1 VSWLNDVSA
10 RKERAAADKIG
21 VSRERDFHDIPA
33 TLKQAEYIER
43 HVSGRISPFP
53 AIELAKYTLVEHIG
67 DVRLI
72 PIRNNGK
79 RITGT
84 LSSDDVGGWDGAVN
98 AGDDLAERF
107 LSASTR
113 PLERAPFNPC
123 RAWQPKAGGGMTE
136 SVKARAVAEYEAAG
150 GKSRILPIAWVSLKK
165 LYPWPRQRAR
175 ILAATRDAAAR
186 EALAEMDRLN
196 DAIGQIIDGAQHEHV
211 GVAAASRRPA
221 RAA

>member
-1 VSWLNDVSA
+1 MSWIKDISA
-10 RKERAAADKIG
+10 RKERAALDKIG
-21 VSRERDFHDIPA
+21 VSRKKDFHDIPA

-53 AIELAKYTLVEHIG
+53 AIELAKYALVEHSG
-67 DVRLI
+67 EVRLI
-72 PIRNNGK
+72 PVTNCGK
-79 RITGT
+79 RTIGP
-84 LSSDDVGGWDGAVN
+84 LSSDDVGGWDGAAN
-98 AGDDLAERF
+98 AGGDLVERF
-107 LSASTR
+107 LSASIR

-123 RAWQPKAGGGMTE
+123 QPKAGGMTE
-136 SVKARAVAEYEAAG
+136 TAKLRAVAEYEAAG
-150 GKSRILPIAWVSLKK
+150 GKRRILPIAWVSLKK

-196 DAIGQIIDGAQHEHV
+196 DAISQIINGAQHEHV